1 MNKLIKQF
9 ADQADEYADGYADG
23 YNPIWWQLY
32 NEKFAELIIREC
44 VDQTW
49 QPGIYH
55 DTALSELI
63 KHFGIEK

>member
-9 ADQADEYADGYADG
+9 ANQADEYADEYADECE
-23 YNPIWWQLY
+23 PIWWKFY
-32 NEKFAELIIREC
+32 HEKFAELIIREC

-49 QPGIYH
+49 QPGIFH

>member
-9 ADQADEYADGYADG
+9 ADQADEYADGYADE
-23 YNPIWWQLY
+23 YDPIWWQLY

-49 QPGIYH
+49 QPGIFH